1 MKPNIKPKCED
12 IFKNVCAKDYYN
24 LLIKNS
30 DICEYGIDCNG
41 KIYFAYIN
49 GNIERY
55 SRIEFIR
62 EAKAYFET
70 SYYVHLRKD

>member
-1 MKPNIKPKCED
+1 MKANIKPKGED

-24 LLIKNS
+24 LIIGNS
-30 DICEYGIDCNG
+30 DIYEYGMDCNG
-41 KIYFAYIN
+41 KIYFAYLN

-62 EAKAYFET
+62 EAKAYFENA
-70 SYYVHLRKD
+70 YYVHLRKD